1 MNEYSIDI
9 SYLYDY
15 MLKRDKNNETANNK
29 REEGKRDRIKI
40 MKSSFPK
47 CYKLQ
52 EIIIIREG

>member
-40 MKSSFPK
+40 MK
-47 CYKLQ
+47 
-52 EIIIIREG
+52 IIISKML